1 MISNRIGRLELS
13 PTLRISG
20 KARAMKAAGIEVID
34 LSLGEPDFP
43 TPSAIK
49 DAAKQAIDADF
60 TKYTANDGIPEL
72 KEAIRARLKE
82 DHGLEYKNNEII
94 VSSGAKQSLYN
105 LFVSIL
111 NRDDEV
117 IIPAPYWVS
126 YPQQVLMVKGKPV
139 IVPTREEN
147 GFRLTPEE
155 LKAHLNFNTKALI
168 INNPSN
174 PTGSAYTRQQLL
186 EICEIAVAEGVLIV
200 ADEIYQRIV
209 YDGFGFS
216 SVASLGEKIKA
227 RTVIINGVSKAYS
240 MTGWR
245 IGYAAGPRE
254 IIAAMDIVQSH
265 TTSNAN
271 SIAQKAAAEA
281 FSGQQT
287 ETNRMVAEFQAR
299 RNYMLSKLN
308 RIPGVSCYKPQG
320 AFYLFPNVSSY
331 YNTEFGGMK
340 IRNSYG
346 LAYYLLKEAAVAL
359 VPGSAFGADDNIRL
373 SYATSMEQIEVGT
386 DRLIEALAKLKESP
400 KYKRV
405 ALQNV
410 MTHPRSMV
418 EANTALTVEERD
430 ALVQEAEAALPYDRY
445 FEWNANIN
453 GIIIQLRT
461 NVPHLYDFWVEN
473 WYPAQLESDLEPHGI
488 IYAVDGVPGRTPY
501 GYYCPEMRTAILF
514 NTSYYG
520 QVRNWA
526 LGMVAQAS
534 ERLLDVHGIRAACV
548 DFNGHGLV
556 LIGPKGMK
564 RGSTFIRLLEDDT
577 ARFVTNDWVFVRY
590 RGNEA
595 IADAPERKFY
605 FKTDIAKTFPR
616 YARIFDRSKCENVVT
631 SRADWTNMKELGDE
645 CPLDVGEPY
654 CYWGAEES
662 RALVDAAWI
671 GGPQKYVKRSR
682 LKTVVFLH
690 FDPNAPGVE
699 KLSPED
705 ALEYVTQGKY
715 RPPSEAG
722 VAPFKTQPFFNP
734 YMLAGG
740 VDQEDLQRR
749 NFHQLFRV
757 AKVFKVNI
765 ASVPSEVLKSRI
777 RDLAK

>member
-13 PTLRISG
+13 PTLRINA
-20 KARAMKAAGIEVID
+20 KAKAMKAEGIDVID
-34 LSLGEPDFP
+34 FSVGEPDFP
-43 TPSAIK
+43 TPADIK
-49 DAAKQAIDADF
+49 EAGKKAIDDNF

-72 KEAIRARLKE
+72 KAAIRARLKE
-82 DHGLEYKNNEII
+82 DHGLEYANNEII

-105 LFVSIL
+105 LFMSIL
-111 NRDDEV
+111 NRDEEV

-155 LKAHLNFNTKALI
+155 LKANLNFNTKAII

-174 PTGSAYTRQQLL
+174 PTGAAYTREQLM
-186 EICEIAVAEGVLIV
+186 EICDIAASEGLIIV
-200 ADEIYQRIV
+200 ADEIYEKVV
-209 YDGFGFS
+209 YDGYRFT
-216 SVASLGEKIKA
+216 SVASLSDKIKA
-227 RTVIINGVSKAYS
+227 KTVIINGVSKSYS

-245 IGYAAGPRE
+245 IGYAIGPRE
-254 IIAAMDIVQSH
+254 LISAMGIVQSH

-271 SIAQKAAAEA
+271 SIAQKAAAVA
-281 FSGQQT
+281 LSGNQS
-287 ETNRMVAEFQAR
+287 EINKMVAEFSAR
-299 RNYMLSKLN
+299 RNYMMSKLN
-308 RIPGVSCYKPQG
+308 RIPNISCYQPQG
-320 AFYLFPNVSSY
+320 AFYLFPNTSSY
-331 YNTEFGGMK
+331 YNTEHGGMK

-346 LAYYLLKEAAVAL
+346 LSYYLLKEAAVAV

-373 SYATSMEQIEVGT
+373 SYATSMDKIEKGT
-386 DRLIEALAKLKESP
+386 DRIIEAMLKLKESP

-405 ALQNV
+405 GLQNV
-410 MTHPRSMV
+410 MTFPRENV
-418 EANTALTVEERD
+418 EISKAISVEERD
-430 ALVQEAEAALPYDRY
+430 ALVQEAEANLPYDRY

-520 QVRNWA
+520 QIRSLA

-534 ERLLDVHGIRAACV
+534 ERLLDVHGIRATGV
-548 DFNGHGLV
+548 DFGGKGMI
-556 LIGPKGMK
+556 LIGAKGMK
-564 RGSTFIRLLEDDT
+564 RGSSTMRLLEDEK
-577 ARFVTNDWVFVRY
+577 ARFLTNDWLFVRY

-605 FKTDIAKTFPR
+605 FKTEAAQKFPR
-616 YARIFDRSKCENVVT
+616 YARIFDRSKCENVVMT
-631 SRADWTNMKELGDE
+631 RSDWTNMKELGDE
-645 CPLDVGEPY
+645 CPLDLGEPY
-654 CYWGAEES
+654 CYWGSLDS
-662 RALVDAAWI
+662 RALVDPAWI
-671 GGPQKYVKRSR
+671 GGPQKYVKRSH
-682 LKTVVFLH
+682 LKTVVLLCYE
-690 FDPNAPGVE
+690 PNTPAVE
-699 KLSPED
+699 KLSVEA
-705 ALEYVTQGKY
+705 ALDFVTQGKY
-715 RPPSEAG
+715 RSSSGAG
-722 VAPFKTQPFFNP
+722 MTPYKTQPFFNP
-734 YMLAGG
+734 YILGDS

-757 AKVFKVNI
+757 TAVYKVNVAAI
-765 ASVPSEVLKSRI
+765 PSETIKTRLKE
-777 RDLAK
+777 LL